1 MNKRNLKKM
10 YIYKDGSIF
19 LYDGKEL
26 IKILWNP
33 TLKELEEYTDEYE
46 VIWK

>member
-1 MNKRNLKKM
+1 MKKRNLKKM
-10 YIYKDGSIF
+10 YIYQDGKVF
-19 LYDGKEL
+19 LYDGEL

-46 VIWK
+46 VVWK